1 MLKCAKLQAVVSLDR
16 EVSFD
21 WTLFLVVSVCVS
33 VYDMHISYNKLQL
46 RLVHIS
52 FTKKTKQKICVF
64 ANEPKNEDQKEKSK
78 QKQKK
83 TSCTRYSLCRYVNL
97 HDYEIE
103 IRAEQKPIKKF
114 NERTDGGAKKVD
126 SNSVSSCS
134 IVING
139 HEIIIVYL
147 LLLLLLFAACF
158 RCFSIQ
164 K

>member
-1 MLKCAKLQAVVSLDR
+1 MKSRLTGHSFWSSL
-16 EVSFD
+16 
-21 WTLFLVVSVCVS
+21 CVS
-33 VYDMHISYNKLQL
+33 RFMTCTYRITNSNSDLSTFHSQKNE
-46 RLVHIS
+46 
-52 FTKKTKQKICVF
+52 KKPKQKICVF
-64 ANEPKNEDQKEKSK
+64 ANEPKNEDQKVKS
-78 QKQKK
+78 KK

-103 IRAEQKPIKKF
+103 IRAEQKPMKKF
-114 NERTDGGAKKVD
+114 NERTDGEEKKVD

-147 LLLLLLFAACF
+147 PLLLLLFAACF